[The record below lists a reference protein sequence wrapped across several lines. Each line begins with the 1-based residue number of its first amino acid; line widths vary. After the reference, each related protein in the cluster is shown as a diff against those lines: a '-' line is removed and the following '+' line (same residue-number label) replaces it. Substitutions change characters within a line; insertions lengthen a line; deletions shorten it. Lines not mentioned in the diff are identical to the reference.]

1 MKQPS
6 IAVISYNTPHRKTQ
20 DVLFQLK
27 AKGYENICVLA
38 LPFVKRENPFQPI
51 FAHRPSTA
59 IQVETDVL
67 CKRLNYD
74 FQTVSAEEIND
85 YLNQNKT
92 DFTLIADACLL
103 QEYLLEYQ

>member
-74 FQTVSAEEIND
+74 FQTITADRSEEHTSELQSREN
-85 YLNQNKT
+85 LV
-92 DFTLIADACLL
+92 CRLL
-103 QEYLLEYQ
+103 